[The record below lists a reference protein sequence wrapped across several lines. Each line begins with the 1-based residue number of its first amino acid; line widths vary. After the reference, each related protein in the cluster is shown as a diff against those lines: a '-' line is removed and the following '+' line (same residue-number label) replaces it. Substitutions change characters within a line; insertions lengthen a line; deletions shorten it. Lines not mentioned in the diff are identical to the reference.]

1 LPFAVGRLPTIHAR
15 PTANGRRLT
24 ENYTSPVFATVP
36 PPAQRLVVFAR
47 LPELGRVKT
56 RLAESIGDE
65 KALAVHSAMLR
76 DVLHAIGESRDDTE
90 IEIAW
95 APSERAN
102 GGVLREAFG
111 SHTLVMQ
118 TGSNLGDRLSM
129 AFSERFFF
137 HRTQKVIAIG
147 VDEPRISRELVDH
160 AFGLLDSCEWV
171 VGPAIDGGYYL
182 IGCRAA
188 AFNPMIFAD
197 MPWGTASVMS
207 TTLERIRK
215 LGHTT
220 ALLPSRYD
228 IDVIEDLQRFAAE
241 SRNAD
246 GELPKLLRAWGM
258 AA

>member
-1 LPFAVGRLPTIHAR
+1 
-15 PTANGRRLT
+15 
-24 ENYTSPVFATVP
+24 VFATLP
-36 PPAQRLVVFAR
+36 PPAQRLLVFAR

-65 KALAVHSAMLR
+65 KALAVYSAMLR
-76 DVLHAIGESRDDTE
+76 DVLHAIGESREETE
-90 IEIAW
+90 VEIAW

-102 GGVLREAFG
+102 GEALREAFG
-111 SHTLVMQ
+111 PHTLIMQ

-137 HRTQKVIAIG
+137 HRTQKVIAVG

-171 VGPAIDGGYYL
+171 IGPAIDGGYYL

-188 AFNPMIFAD
+188 VFNPMIFSD
-197 MPWGTASVMS
+197 MPWGTSSVMS
-207 TTLERIRK
+207 QTLERIR
-215 LGHTT
+215 GWEQTT
-220 ALLPSRYD
+220 ALLPARYD

-241 SRNAD
+241 ARDAD
-246 GELPKLLRAWGM
+246 GELPRLLREWGM

>member
-1 LPFAVGRLPTIHAR
+1 
-15 PTANGRRLT
+15 
-24 ENYTSPVFATVP
+24 VFATLP
-36 PPAQRLVVFAR
+36 PPAQRLLVFAR
-47 LPELGRVKT
+47 LPELGKVKT
-56 RLAESIGDE
+56 RLAESIGAE
-65 KALAVHSAMLR
+65 KALAVYSAMLR
-76 DVLHAIGESRDDTE
+76 DVLHAIGESRDETE
-90 IEIAW
+90 VEIAW

-102 GGVLREAFG
+102 GEVLREAFG

-147 VDEPRISRELVDH
+147 VDEPHISRELVDH

-171 VGPAIDGGYYL
+171 IGPAIDGGYYL

-188 AFNPMIFAD
+188 VFNPMIFSD
-197 MPWGTASVMS
+197 MPWGTSSVMS
-207 TTLERIRK
+207 QTLERIRDWE
-215 LGHTT
+215 LTT
-220 ALLPSRYD
+220 ALLPARYD

-241 SRNAD
+241 ERDAD
-246 GELPKLLRAWGM
+246 GELPRLLRAWGM

>member
-1 LPFAVGRLPTIHAR
+1 M
-15 PTANGRRLT
+15 
-24 ENYTSPVFATVP
+24 FATLP
-36 PPAQRLVVFAR
+36 PPAQRLLVFAR
-47 LPELGRVKT
+47 LPELGKVKS
-56 RLAESIGDE
+56 RLAESIGAE
-65 KALAVHSAMLR
+65 KALAVYTAMLR
-76 DVLHAIGESRDDTE
+76 DVLRAIGDSRDDTE

-95 APSERAN
+95 APSDRAN
-102 GGVLREAFG
+102 GEVLREAFG

-147 VDEPRISRELVDH
+147 VDEPRLSRELIDH

-188 AFNPMIFAD
+188 AFSPAIFSD
-197 MPWGTASVMS
+197 MPWGTSSVMG
-207 TTLERIRK
+207 TTLNRIRER
-215 LGHTT
+215 GHTA

-241 SRNAD
+241 ARDAD
-246 GELPKLLRAWGM
+246 GELPKLLHDWGI
-258 AA
+258 AS

>member
-1 LPFAVGRLPTIHAR
+1 
-15 PTANGRRLT
+15 
-24 ENYTSPVFATVP
+24 VFATLP
-36 PPAQRLVVFAR
+36 PPAQRLLVFAR

-56 RLAESIGDE
+56 RLAESIGAE
-65 KALAVHSAMLR
+65 RALAVYSAMLR
-76 DVLHAIGESRDDTE
+76 DVLHAIGESRDETE
-90 IEIAW
+90 VEIAW

-102 GGVLREAFG
+102 GEVLREAFG
-111 SHTLVMQ
+111 PHTLVMQ

-171 VGPAIDGGYYL
+171 IGPAIDGGYYL

-188 AFNPMIFAD
+188 VFNPMVFSD
-197 MPWGTASVMS
+197 MPWGTSSVMS
-207 TTLERIRK
+207 QTLERIREWG
-215 LGHTT
+215 LTT
-220 ALLPSRYD
+220 ALLPARYD

-241 SRNAD
+241 SRDED
-246 GELPKLLRAWGM
+246 GQLLRLLRDWGM

>member
-1 LPFAVGRLPTIHAR
+1 M
-15 PTANGRRLT
+15 
-24 ENYTSPVFATVP
+24 FATLP
-36 PPAQRLVVFAR
+36 PPAQRLLVFAR
-47 LPELGRVKT
+47 LPELGKVKT
-56 RLAESIGDE
+56 RLAESIGAE
-65 KALAVHSAMLR
+65 KALAVYSAMLR
-76 DVLHAIGESRDDTE
+76 DVLHAIGESRDETE

-102 GGVLREAFG
+102 GEVLREAFG
-111 SHTLVMQ
+111 SRTLVMQ

-147 VDEPRISRELVDH
+147 VDEPRISRELIDH

-188 AFNPMIFAD
+188 VFNPMIFSD
-197 MPWGTASVMS
+197 MPWGTSSVMS
-207 TTLERIRK
+207 STLERIRDWEQ
-215 LGHTT
+215 TT
-220 ALLPSRYD
+220 ALLPARYD
-228 IDVIEDLQRFAAE
+228 IDVIEDLQRYAAE
-241 SRNAD
+241 SRDAD

>member
-1 LPFAVGRLPTIHAR
+1 M
-15 PTANGRRLT
+15 
-24 ENYTSPVFATVP
+24 
-36 PPAQRLVVFAR
+36 
-47 LPELGRVKT
+47 KT
-56 RLAESIGDE
+56 RLAESIGAE
-65 KALAVHSAMLR
+65 KALAVYSAMLR
-76 DVLHAIGESRDDTE
+76 DVLHAIGESRDATE
-90 IEIAW
+90 VEIAW

-102 GGVLREAFG
+102 GEVLREAFG

-129 AFSERFFF
+129 ALSERFFF

-188 AFNPMIFAD
+188 AFNPIIFSD
-197 MPWGTASVMS
+197 MPWGTSSVMS
-207 TTLERIRK
+207 QTLQRIRDW
-215 LGHTT
+215 GQTT
-220 ALLPSRYD
+220 ALLPARYD

-241 SRNAD
+241 GGDAD
-246 GELPKLLRAWGM
+246 GELLRLLRGWGM